1 MTWWAWT
8 LLWIVLV
15 AGALGVFFL
24 VGRSLWRK
32 GMALLTELG
41 TASDRLGSVADEL
54 EALNASAA
62 QAEQLAV
69 FASPTALRQQ
79 RYTAGRAKGRRRG
92 SARGSGQ
99 DSRRDSGRGSA
110 RPESAV

>member
-15 AGALGVFFL
+15 TAALGVFFL

-41 TASDRLGSVADEL
+41 TASDRLASVADEL
-54 EALNASAA
+54 DTLNASAA

-79 RYTAGRAKGRRRG
+79 RYTAGRARGRSRD
-92 SARGSGQ
+92 ARG
-99 DSRRDSGRGSA
+99 GSP
-110 RPESAV
+110 RPESAG

>member
-1 MTWWAWT
+1 VTWWAWT

-15 AGALGVFFL
+15 VAALGVFFL

-41 TASDRLGSVADEL
+41 TASDRLASVADEL
-54 EALNASAA
+54 DTLNASAT

-69 FASPTALRQQ
+69 FASPTELRRQ
-79 RYTAGRAKGRRRG
+79 RYTAGK
-92 SARGSGQ
+92 ARGR
-99 DSRRDSGRGSA
+99 SRGTGRGS
-110 RPESAV
+110 PGPGSAG